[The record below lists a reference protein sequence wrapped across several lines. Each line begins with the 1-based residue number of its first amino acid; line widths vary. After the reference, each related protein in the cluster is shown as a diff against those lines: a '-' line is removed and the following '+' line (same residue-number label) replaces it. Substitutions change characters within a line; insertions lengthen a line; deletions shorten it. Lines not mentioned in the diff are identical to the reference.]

1 MPRSVLAPRKSE
13 RLALPCVLVV
23 RANTPWLECCWNGLP
38 GMSQITGHTPV
49 ARFLL
54 FVVKEDGVERSEF
67 VNIGEAARRLG
78 TSEPA
83 IRRRIQRGDLQ
94 AYAHPLDMRVKL
106 LKIADLD
113 RYGADVRELPV
124 GEKEVAIA

>member
-1 MPRSVLAPRKSE
+1 MECQARDGALVSLPVRSILSVLKRVTRDEPDYW
-13 RLALPCVLVV
+13 PTLV
-23 RANTPWLECCWNGLP
+23 T
-38 GMSQITGHTPV
+38 
-49 ARFLL
+49 RFLL
-54 FVVKEDGVERSEF
+54 FVVKEDSVERSEF

-83 IRRRIQRGDLQ
+83 IRRRIQRGDLK
-94 AYAHPLDMRVKL
+94 AYAHPLDMRMKL

-113 RYGADVRELPV
+113 RYGADVRALRV